1 MQIERPVV
9 FWVATMVAIWLGFRL
24 ALFVVALILGPFN
37 LPWWAP
43 IAVVLGVL
51 VLVARRQQR

>member
-1 MQIERPVV
+1 
-9 FWVATMVAIWLGFRL
+9 MVAIWLGFRI
-24 ALFVVALILGPFN
+24 ALIVVALVLGPFN